1 MNNIE
6 SMAFFL
12 RLPNIRKRYKEMIED
27 SLSKQLSY
35 EQFLELILKEECN
48 LRNQLSIERKIK
60 NAKNAFT
67 EKTES

>member
-6 SMAFFL
+6 SMAFSL

-35 EQFLELILKEECN
+35 EQFLELILKKSAIFVTNYQSKEK
-48 LRNQLSIERKIK
+48 LKMLSFLI
-60 NAKNAFT
+60 
-67 EKTES
+67 